1 MTAITKPELLQL
13 LGGQTATGI
22 QCVYTALD
30 EVEETFDMC
39 SEKDDANHVSVYLR
53 IPCGEVVPVRDFPLD
68 GFGLKNA
75 RMAILEIRA
84 ELGELPVERHGAL
97 EDEASET

>member
-22 QCVYTALD
+22 QCVYTAQD
-30 EVEETFDMC
+30 EDETFEMC

-68 GFGLKNA
+68 GFGLKKA

-97 EDEASET
+97 EDERDET